1 MNQVLVTGGS
11 GYFGSVLVRK
21 LREQGIKVVAFDR
34 EESPDLPEDV
44 IYINGDIRDS
54 QTVKIACSGME
65 CVYHCA
71 ASAPVAGHTD
81 AAWGV
86 NVEGTRNLLQACW
99 ELKVRKVVNVSSRAA
114 FGGPRKNQVPGISRP
129 APRDEFGQSKLAA
142 EELCAEYSAKGLDVT
157 TIRPATIMGRC
168 RAGIMRMFFE
178 WVRLGRNLPVLGR
191 GDYIYQ
197 FVHPEDLAR
206 ACIKAG
212 SRKGPAVYN
221 IGAAKSCTMRQ
232 TLEGLIAHA
241 GTGGRVVSLPAAPV
255 ATLLDGLNRLGICP
269 DGLCNVLLYGR
280 ALSFDIARAKKE
292 LHWAP
297 RYDNIAMACES
308 YDGYLK
314 NRGQALEG
322 RSWLSRPGEEEN
334 MLKLLGLLLRLA

>member
-21 LREQGIKVVAFDR
+21 LREQGIKVVAFDL

-71 ASAPVAGHTD
+71 ASAPMAGH
-81 AAWGV
+81 APMAWGV
-86 NVEGTRNLLQACW
+86 NVEGTRNLLQACA
-99 ELKVRKVVNVSSRAA
+99 ELKVGKVVNVSSRAA
-114 FGGPRKNQVPGISRP
+114 LGVPRKSPGAGRS
-129 APRDEFGQSKLAA
+129 APRDEFGLSKLAA
-142 EELCAEYSAKGLDVT
+142 ENLCAEYAARGLDVT
-157 TIRPATIMGRC
+157 TIRPAPIMGRC
-168 RAGIMRMFFE
+168 RMGIMQMFFE
-178 WVRLGRNLPVLGR
+178 WVRLGRNVPVLGR
-191 GDYIYQ
+191 GDYLYQ

-206 ACIKAG
+206 ACIKAAG
-212 SRKGPAVYN
+212 RKGPAVYN
-221 IGAAKSCTMRQ
+221 IGAAKCCTMRQ

-241 GTGGRVVSLPAAPV
+241 GTGGKVVSLPAAPV
-255 ATLLDGLNRLGICP
+255 AALLSGLNRLGICP
-269 DGLCNVLLYGR
+269 DGHCNVLMYGR
-280 ALSFDIARAKKE
+280 ALYLDIARAKQE

-308 YDGYLK
+308 YEGYLK
-314 NRGQALEG
+314 NRGQALKS
-322 RSWLSRPGEEEN
+322 RSGFNRPNEEESV
-334 MLKLLGLLLRLA
+334 LKLLGLLLQLA